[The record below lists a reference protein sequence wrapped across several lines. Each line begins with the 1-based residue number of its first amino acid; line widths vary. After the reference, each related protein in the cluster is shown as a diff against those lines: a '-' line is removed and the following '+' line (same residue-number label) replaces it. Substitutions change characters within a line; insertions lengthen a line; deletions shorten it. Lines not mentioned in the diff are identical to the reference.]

1 MPLGLVLKTTAP
13 HIEDAFV
20 QVVCLL
26 TADGFFDLLRRLT
39 LKLALAGAPGGGS
52 QGPASHT
59 REFSGP

>member
-26 TADGFFDLLRRLT
+26 TADGFFDLL
-39 LKLALAGAPGGGS
+39 
-52 QGPASHT
+52 
-59 REFSGP
+59 